1 MGTPLKAEPFLF
13 GDKLYQ
19 QRAAKVLPILVRQA
33 HHEQPI
39 SYSDLA
45 HEIEMPNPRN
55 LNYVL
60 GSIGQAIEYVKNKW
74 NEDIPLINFLVV
86 NKGSHLPGEGI
97 EEFIPKAGY
106 KALSPK
112 LREELYRYNCLD
124 IFTYPKWESVLH
136 ELNLQPLV
144 NDFAPLVKK
153 ATSYSHGGGGEGQKH
168 KQLKEYIA
176 NNPKIIGLDAKFGKG
191 ETERPL
197 PSGDSLD
204 VSFFRYKPHCQWVA
218 AEVKSSISNED
229 DIYRGIFQCIKYKAV
244 MEAELILQD
253 IKPDVRAILVLEA
266 KLTPKQV
273 EMKNTLG
280 VEVIE
285 GIAPK

>member
-1 MGTPLKAEPFLF
+1 M
-13 GDKLYQ
+13 
-19 QRAAKVLPILVRQA
+19 
-33 HHEQPI
+33 
-39 SYSDLA
+39 
-45 HEIEMPNPRN
+45 
-55 LNYVL
+55 
-60 GSIGQAIEYVKNKW
+60 
-74 NEDIPLINFLVV
+74 
-86 NKGSHLPGEGI
+86 
-97 EEFIPKAGY
+97 
-106 KALSPK
+106 
-112 LREELYRYNCLD
+112 
-124 IFTYPKWESVLH
+124 
-136 ELNLQPLV
+136 
-144 NDFAPLVKK
+144 
-153 ATSYSHGGGGEGQKH
+153 
-168 KQLKEYIA
+168 
-176 NNPKIIGLDAKFGKG
+176 
-191 ETERPL
+191 